1 MKLFALLI
9 LTLASI
15 LIEADPGDP
24 HILSEILKEKARL
37 DELETSFINKSIQFS
52 FDEQLL
58 KAYDE
63 KIESS
68 SFSFE
73 KQLIRAKAALMEV
86 NEKIADINRHIF
98 MKFRN
103 EGTLMERVFDNESM
117 KNLVR
122 HIWGTNANTKSELE
136 SLQDIK
142 SRLHDLTIA
151 MDVVK
156 NQTLNCENSF
166 LHLTCNDFQKLKT
179 KSSAILLHT
188 PINEKYLGGTTHVFV
203 KSIFIPA
210 EKFPNSNDARTT
222 SLLNCI
228 WKHYELYKQF
238 RDSQTS
244 KIQNLIMMLE
254 LLHPQHYN

>member
-24 HILSEILKEKARL
+24 DILSEILEEKARL
-37 DELETSFINKSIQFS
+37 DELETSLINKSIQFS

-68 SFSFE
+68 SLLFE
-73 KQLIRAKAALMEV
+73 RKLKQAKAALMEV

-98 MKFRN
+98 MKFLN
-103 EGTLMERVFDNESM
+103 EGTLMVRVFDNQSM
-117 KNLVR
+117 KDLVR
-122 HIWGTNANTKSELE
+122 FIWATNMNTKSELE
-136 SLQDIK
+136 SLLDIK
-142 SRLHDLTIA
+142 SRLHDLTLA
-151 MDVVK
+151 MNIFK
-156 NQTLNCENSF
+156 YQTFNCEKNF
-166 LHLTCNDFQKLKT
+166 LYLTCDDFRKLKDV
-179 KSSAILLHT
+179 SSAFLLHT
-188 PINEKYLGGTTHVFV
+188 PNNEKNLGGTSSSV
-203 KSIFIPA
+203 KKNIFIPA

-228 WKHYELYKQF
+228 WKHYEQYKQF
-238 RDSQTS
+238 RDSHTS
-244 KIQNLIMMLE
+244 KIQSLIMVLE

>member
-24 HILSEILKEKARL
+24 DILSEILEEKARL
-37 DELETSFINKSIQFS
+37 DGLETSLINKSIEFS
-52 FDEQLL
+52 FDDQLL
-58 KAYDE
+58 RAYDN
-63 KIESS
+63 KIEFSF
-68 SFSFE
+68 FSFE
-73 KQLIRAKAALMEV
+73 KRLIRAKAALMEV

-103 EGTLMERVFDNESM
+103 EGTLMERIFDSESM

-122 HIWGTNANTKSELE
+122 RIWGTNTNTKSELD

-142 SRLHDLTIA
+142 SRLQDLTVA
-151 MDVVK
+151 MNIFK
-156 NQTLNCENSF
+156 YQTVNCEKIF
-166 LHLTCNDFQKLKT
+166 LYLTCNDFGKLKRE
-179 KSSAILLHT
+179 SSAFLLHT
-188 PINEKYLGGTTHVFV
+188 PNNEKNLGGTSSSV
-203 KSIFIPA
+203 KKNIFIPA
-210 EKFPNSNDARTT
+210 EKFPNSNDERTT